1 MKIKKSILTAV
12 ILAAFSI
19 NAAGAA
25 DMDSATK
32 NVVVRGKADS
42 GVVSIILR
50 NNTTN
55 EVEYIKEADVTDG
68 EYFTKFKFPVETAE
82 NYTLSVKAG
91 SADVTSGVLT
101 AEVHSSKFEGKL
113 SIFGTGTNKYFT
125 ENDTVRLKS
134 ELKNLYADDEI
145 YNLYF
150 ACYDENGKLIGV
162 EKSDNISVDY
172 GYEGAVWQGEFN
184 NIEVKSGTSFVKVF
198 TWSDEQIP
206 LFSAK
211 EQAVGDIMYQN
222 GDIVSFAGD
231 SITDIGLYPY
241 FIEHYYQTRYPE
253 RNISFFNKG
262 ISGQTAGDVYNRL
275 DWDIYSEGTD
285 RMTLM
290 IGINDIYHQCGTAEE
305 DAAINS
311 CLANYR
317 KVIEKCRQNDVEI
330 TLVTPPLYD
339 TNAELSTDEGQGK
352 ALNEGLTKLS
362 NGIKSL
368 AAEYGIAVY
377 DINTM
382 SNDITDYGN
391 SIGQSTVIMSSD
403 RVHPTDIGYTILG
416 YCYLKEMGADGVV
429 ASVMLDGDNVQT
441 DNCTVSEVVSDETGI
456 SFTYVPKSSPI
467 AVNNNYNNAAKFV
480 PSLTEDLNKEMIAV
494 KGLADGTYT
503 VTLDG
508 TALTDSYTAKE
519 LSEGINIAKLSA
531 NPNQVRSKEAYENL
545 MNKDKQV
552 DKLRKIALTK
562 AYSTGYDI
570 DTDEGYAAFL
580 AANASHGYIGAF
592 RGYKGYKAQE
602 ETIKAEIKEY
612 TERSAELSKPVS
624 YTISIT
630 AN

>member
-1 MKIKKSILTAV
+1 MLKRKITMLMSFALALAV
-12 ILAAFSI
+12 
-19 NAAGAA
+19 NTAGAA

-32 NVVVRGKADS
+32 NVVVHGKADE
-42 GVVSIILR
+42 GTVSIILR
-50 NNTTN
+50 DTASG
-55 EVEYIKEADVTDG
+55 EVAYIAEADVTDG
-68 EYFTKFKFPVETAE
+68 EYFTKFKFPVQNAGD
-82 NYTLSVKAG
+82 YTLSVKAG

-101 AEVHSSKFEGKL
+101 ASVHSSKFEGKVSL
-113 SIFGTGTNKYFT
+113 FGTGTNQYFT
-125 ENDTVRLKS
+125 QGDTVRLKS
-134 ELKNLYADDEI
+134 ELKNLYADEEI
-145 YNLYF
+145 YNLYL
-150 ACYDENGKLIGV
+150 ACYDNAGKLIEV
-162 EKSDNISVDY
+162 TKSDDIAVGY
-172 GYEGAVWQGEFN
+172 GYDGE
-184 NIEVKSGTSFVKVF
+184 VQSGTFEDITVPQNTSFVKVF
-198 TWSDEQIP
+198 SWNEEQTP
-206 LFSAK
+206 LVKAK
-211 EQAVGDIMYQN
+211 ELSSGEKMYQD

-253 RNISFFNKG
+253 RTIEFYNKG

-290 IGINDIYHQCGTAEE
+290 IGINDIYYKCGTAEE
-305 DAAINS
+305 DATINS

-339 TNAELSTDEGQGK
+339 TNAELSTDAGQGE

-368 AAEYGIAVY
+368 AAEYEIAVY

-403 RVHPTDIGYTILG
+403 RVHPTDTGYTILG
-416 YCYLKEMGADGVV
+416 YCYLKQMGADANV
-429 ASVMLDGDNVQT
+429 ASVTIDGENIQQ
-441 DNCTVSEVVSDETGI
+441 DNCVVSDVVSGENSV
-456 SFTYVPKSSPI
+456 SFTYAPKSSPI
-467 AVNNNYNNAAKFV
+467 AVNTNYNNAEKFV
-480 PSLTEDLNKEMIAV
+480 PTLTDDLNKEMITV
-494 KGLADGTYT
+494 KGLAEGTYT

-508 TALTDSYTAKE
+508 TALNGVYTASD
-519 LSEGINIAKLSA
+519 LAEGINIAKLSA
-531 NPNQVRSKEAYENL
+531 NPNQARSKQAYEKL
-545 MNKDKQV
+545 MSKDDVV

-580 AANASHGYIGAF
+580 AANASHGYIAAF
-592 RGYKGYKAQE
+592 KGYKGYKAKE
-602 ETIKAEIKEY
+602 AERKAEVEQY
-612 TERSAELSKPVS
+612 TQEAAELSKPVS
-624 YTISIT
+624 YTISIA